1 MTQSNVTSTQGAAQK
16 TGRRQQKVGRVVSN
30 KMDKTIVVV
39 VESLKKHRIYK
50 RTYKQTKRFHAHDEQ
65 NACQVGDLV
74 RIEESRPLSKLKRW
88 RLIEIV
94 KRGSGIVPVEE
105 LLAGVDPDL
114 SSAQSGDAAEEASE
128 EEASEE

>member
-65 NACQVGDLV
+65 NACQIGDLV

-88 RLIEIV
+88 RLVEIV
-94 KRGSGIVPVEE
+94 KPGSGIVPVAE

-114 SSAQSGDAAEEASE
+114 SSAQSDDAAEEASE
-128 EEASEE
+128 E